1 MDNNTTRISDLPENI
16 TLQSMDSM
24 TNKANIGSGMG
35 MGMGETTY
43 NPMNIHPNP
52 YGNQQMNPTSMPNPQ
67 QTGIQRTN
75 TNQYQQMGAVPPQ
88 QQQMYT
94 QPPPQ
99 SQYLTED
106 QIIQMQQQ
114 RLPSRDIPNETTNYV
129 QDEQIKPNYIP
140 KSNVSSDFVRE
151 YEKTTEQNMRE
162 YEEKKK
168 RENKMDDL
176 FNEFQT
182 PIFIAVL
189 FFLFQ
194 LPIINTMIF
203 KKFSFLDI
211 LKEDGNFNTSGLL
224 FKSMIFGSLYYFA
237 IKTTNFLAQF

>member
-1 MDNNTTRISDLPENI
+1 MDTNTTRISDLPDNI
-16 TLQSMDSM
+16 TMQPMES
-24 TNKANIGSGMG
+24 KMG
-35 MGMGETTY
+35 MGMGIGMGMGDTTY
-43 NPMNIHPNP
+43 NPMNVHPNP
-52 YGNQQMNPTSMPNPQ
+52 YGNQPMNPTLIPTPQ
-67 QTGIQRTN
+67 QTGIQRAN
-75 TNQYQQMGAVPPQ
+75 TQMGGMPIPQPPQ
-88 QQQMYT
+88 QQNYI

-99 SQYLTED
+99 AQYLTEE
-106 QIIQMQQQ
+106 QIKQMQQQ
-114 RLPSRDIPNETTNYV
+114 RLPSRDIPNDTTSYM

-151 YEKTTEQNMRE
+151 YERTTEQNMRE
-162 YEEKKK
+162 YEQKKK

-176 FNEFQT
+176 FSEFQT

-224 FKSMIFGSLYYFA
+224 FKSIIFGGLYYFV
-237 IKTTNFLAQF
+237 IKTTNYLAEI

>member
-1 MDNNTTRISDLPENI
+1 MDTNTTRISDLPENI
-16 TLQSMDSM
+16 TIQAAG
-24 TNKANIGSGMG
+24 ANPMG
-35 MGMGETTY
+35 DTTY
-43 NPMNIHPNP
+43 NPMNVHPNP
-52 YGNQQMNPTSMPNPQ
+52 YGNQPMNPTLIPTPQ

-75 TNQYQQMGAVPPQ
+75 TNQYQPVAGPMAGGGGIPLQ
-88 QQQMYT
+88 QQQVYI

-99 SQYLTED
+99 AQYLTEE
-106 QIIQMQQQ
+106 QIKQMQQQ
-114 RLPSRDIPNETTNYV
+114 RLPSRDIPNETVSYT
-129 QDEQIKPNYIP
+129 QDEQVKPNYIP
-140 KSNVSSDFVRE
+140 RSNVSSDYVRD
-151 YEKTTEQNMRE
+151 YERTTEQNMRE

-168 RENKMDDL
+168 RENKMDAL

-211 LKEDGNFNTSGLL
+211 LKDDGNFNTSGLL
-224 FKSMIFGSLYYFA
+224 FKSMIFGGIYYFT
-237 IKTTNFLAQF
+237 IKTTNYLSEI